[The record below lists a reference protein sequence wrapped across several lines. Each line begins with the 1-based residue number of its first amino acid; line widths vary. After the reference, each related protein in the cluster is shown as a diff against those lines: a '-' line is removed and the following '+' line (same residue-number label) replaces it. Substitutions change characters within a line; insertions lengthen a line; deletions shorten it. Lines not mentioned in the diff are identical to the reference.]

1 MGREHDAFVGRMS
14 LLAIPLSVLLLAG
27 CATAEPGRSKL
38 PSDPVSRPT
47 AARASASVGASLDKT
62 AVEASLDAAVAA
74 GPARFRTTYGLTAE
88 QAGYAQTMS
97 RSDGIIDLSASR
109 SLAIT
114 EDYPGL
120 ALSTKREVALVGHRL
135 FARPL
140 PGSGPWE
147 DRSGGARVF
156 MGLDVAG
163 DDAVAVLRNTL
174 SEAAGWTVIAS
185 EPGDPA
191 GSIRV
196 RAGQGGAADIDVV
209 IDASG
214 RLVSVVRQSI
224 PSKPGGGRNRYE
236 MTFTEFGVP
245 LEFDAPS

>member
-1 MGREHDAFVGRMS
+1 VGRIS
-14 LLAIPLSVLLLAG
+14 LLAILVAALLLAG
-27 CATAEPGRSKL
+27 CAMADPGSFETA
-38 PSDPVSRPT
+38 SDPAMRPT
-47 AARASASVGASLDKT
+47 AARASASVGASLDIT
-62 AVEASLDAAVAA
+62 AVEAALDAAVAA

-109 SLAIT
+109 SLAIK
-114 EDYPGL
+114 EDFPGV
-120 ALSTKREVALVGHRL
+120 ALSTKREVALVGNRL

-140 PGSGPWE
+140 PSGGTWQ

-163 DDAVAVLRNTL
+163 DDAVGVLRNTL
-174 SEAAGWTVIAS
+174 SEATSWTVIAS
-185 EPGDPA
+185 EPGDPPGSTRAWA
-191 GSIRV
+191 GRN
-196 RAGQGGAADIDVV
+196 GTADVDVV
-209 IDASG
+209 IDGSG

-236 MTFTEFGVP
+236 LTFTEFGVP